1 MPASTRRTT
10 RSETQEG
17 QNGPQDD
24 EAAAAGP
31 TQEAAEPSPG
41 TTQDNEVDVHQPM
54 TLRQMQEM
62 VDNQILSTEQLRIL
76 SDRIRGLTRARA
88 GKRVNEDS
96 DEDDRPRKRR
106 ADHDL
111 KYSNIKELKI
121 GATLKAWS
129 DWKIEVQRAFD
140 ASPYKYDNNCTKV
153 IKALSHLDEDSKTL
167 WNNHIRTHPDEEY
180 DWEAFITW
188 LKDTIR
194 DQGNDE
200 VATQLEW
207 SRARQRFDQ
216 TPWAFDA
223 HLTSLER
230 EMEPKGERT
239 RAMEFFSRL
248 RPSLRRAIRLSG
260 INPLPQTRQAMLSL
274 ATRMWEEIK
283 HDEKDPRK
291 GDPKKPWNGDKP
303 PTKVDNPATQPN
315 PSKEATRPP
324 NANRKAGNKAEN
336 RPNRYT
342 GPKEFA
348 SGKND
353 KGERIC
359 YTCGSTEHMSGY
371 HKKDDKGGAEQK
383 KPGVHAVRT
392 TGRKKGHERMAE
404 QAWDLSDSSENE

>member
-24 EAAAAGP
+24 EAAAGP
-31 TQEAAEPSPG
+31 TQEAAESSPG

-239 RAMEFFSRL
+239 RAIEFFSRL
-248 RPSLRRAIRLSG
+248 RPSLQRAI
-260 INPLPQTRQAMLSL
+260 
-274 ATRMWEEIK
+274 
-283 HDEKDPRK
+283 
-291 GDPKKPWNGDKP
+291 
-303 PTKVDNPATQPN
+303 
-315 PSKEATRPP
+315 
-324 NANRKAGNKAEN
+324 
-336 RPNRYT
+336 
-342 GPKEFA
+342 
-348 SGKND
+348 
-353 KGERIC
+353 
-359 YTCGSTEHMSGY
+359 
-371 HKKDDKGGAEQK
+371 
-383 KPGVHAVRT
+383 
-392 TGRKKGHERMAE
+392 
-404 QAWDLSDSSENE
+404 